1 MSTLPVLPALLASMG
16 VALVA
21 TSSTAVLW
29 MAPQRLQ
36 RWLPWL
42 QATAAGL
49 LLGDALLHML
59 PEATAHGLKAGGTGP
74 LLATGVLTFLLAE
87 GIVRMLGR
95 GTTAP
100 FARMDLAGD
109 VLHHFADGVVIGAAF
124 AVSDALGV
132 LVALAI
138 AGHELPREV
147 GHAAVLISG
156 GQSPRRAVAWTLT
169 TAAMVPAGTLAIVL
183 LGHNPATVAATLAVV
198 AGATL
203 YLVCGDLLPA
213 LWARLEHGRRYAPM
227 LGVLAGLGFM
237 WLVTLLPV
245 H

>member
-1 MSTLPVLPALLASMG
+1 MPSHVFLPALLASGG

-21 TSSTAVLW
+21 TGSIAVLW
-29 MAPQRLQ
+29 MTPHRLQ

-42 QATAAGL
+42 QAIAAGL

-59 PEATAHGLKAGGTGP
+59 PEATAHGLKAAGTGP
-74 LLATGVLTFLLAE
+74 LLATGVLVFLLAE
-87 GIVRMLGR
+87 GVVRMFGR
-95 GTTAP
+95 GPTAA

-109 VLHHFADGVVIGAAF
+109 ALHHFADGVVIGAAF
-124 AVSDALGV
+124 TVSDTLGM

-147 GHAAVLISG
+147 GNAAVLVSG
-156 GQSPRRAVAWTLT
+156 GQSPQRAVAWTLA
-169 TAAMVPAGTLAIVL
+169 TAAMVPAGALAVVL
-183 LGHNPATVAATLAVV
+183 LGHDPATVAAMLAVV

-203 YLVCGDLLPA
+203 YFVCGDLLPA
-213 LWARLEHGRRYAPM
+213 LWTRLEHGRRYAPM
-227 LGVLAGLGFM
+227 LGVLAGLAFM
-237 WLVTLLPV
+237 WLATLLPV

>member
-1 MSTLPVLPALLASMG
+1 MHSVLLALLASTG
-16 VALVA
+16 VALIASSSA
-21 TSSTAVLW
+21 TVLW
-29 MAPQRLQ
+29 MKPHQLM

-42 QATAAGL
+42 QAVAAGL

-59 PEATAHGLKAGGTGP
+59 PEATAHGLKASGAGP
-74 LLATGVLTFLLAE
+74 LLATGVLIFLVSE
-87 GIVRMLGR
+87 GIVRAFGQA
-95 GTTAP
+95 GTAP
-100 FARMDLAGD
+100 FARMDLLGD
-109 VLHHFADGVVIGAAF
+109 VLHHIADGVVIGAAF
-124 AVSDALGV
+124 TVGDALGM
-132 LVALAI
+132 LVAMAI

-156 GQSPRRAVAWTLT
+156 GQSPRRAVAWSMATGAL
-169 TAAMVPAGTLAIVL
+169 VPAGAMAVVP
-183 LGHNPATVAATLAVV
+183 LGHDPATVAGMLAVV

-213 LWARLEHGRRYAPM
+213 LWARLEQGRRYAPM

-237 WLVTLLPV
+237 WLATLLPI